1 VRLRRIVIKG
11 TNSEWD
17 KTSQVSI
24 DDINTIIPLVKD
36 QETIIAWIIIPGKLI
51 SKFEPGPKAVLV
63 QTPGKEDCTGEIV
76 IE

>member
-1 VRLRRIVIKG
+1 MIKG

-17 KTSQVSI
+17 SASQVTI
-24 DDINTIIPLVKD
+24 DDINIIIRHVKD

-51 SKFEPGPKAVLV
+51 AKIELGTKGVRV
-63 QTPGKEDCTGEIV
+63 QTPGKDDCTGEIV

>member
-1 VRLRRIVIKG
+1 M
-11 TNSEWD
+11 
-17 KTSQVSI
+17 SI

-63 QTPGKEDCTGEIV
+63 QTPGKENCSGEIV